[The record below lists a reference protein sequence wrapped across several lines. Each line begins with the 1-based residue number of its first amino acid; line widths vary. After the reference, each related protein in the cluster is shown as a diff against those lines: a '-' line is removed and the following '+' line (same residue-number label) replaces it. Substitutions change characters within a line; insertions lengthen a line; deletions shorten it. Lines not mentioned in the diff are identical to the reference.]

1 MCGPDD
7 QQDVAMAELDSN
19 APVVLEAPPKSKKR
33 KREREKV
40 RPKKQPPYAVIVE
53 NDDFHTFDYVIE
65 VLQKVFGYDLQ
76 KAFQLTKQVHLAGQ
90 ALVWSGAL
98 ELAELKRDQI
108 RGYGPDT
115 YAMKPVTFPLGVR
128 VEQLPG

>member
-1 MCGPDD
+1 MSDLN
-7 QQDVAMAELDSN
+7 AE
-19 APVVLEAPPKSKKR
+19 APVVLKAPPQVKR
-33 KREREKV
+33 RATEREKV
-40 RPKKQPPYAVIVE
+40 VPKKQPPYAVIVE
-53 NDDFHTFDYVIE
+53 NDDLHTFDYVIE

-76 KAFQLTKQVHLAGQ
+76 KAFLLTSQVDHAGQ

-108 RGYGPDT
+108 RGFGPDT

-128 VEQLPG
+128 IEKLPG